1 MASIEIAGLSGDE
14 LVMERVEEIE
24 TTNDDSTTN
33 PVKVKGPAVQ
43 PRFRYRIIFEKKG
56 PLRFISHN
64 DLMRTWDRLLRRT
77 ALPLR
82 LTEGF
87 HAKLKV
93 SSPLSLAVGIEATEE
108 IFDFELTHHVPESD
122 VESLVRRES
131 IPGLN
136 IVSVTELSPTAASRV
151 TAVEYTCLFQEGL
164 NESEVS
170 RRIEEILS
178 GSSLMIERRVVGKPL
193 RRIDIRPKI
202 DSIAAA
208 GNKLH
213 MRLLVDDGST
223 VRPEEVLGA
232 LELGQQVR
240 DGVVVITRTKLELG
254 HRK

>member
-1 MASIEIAGLSGDE
+1 MASIEIAGRTGDE
-14 LVMERVEEIE
+14 LVTERVDDIEPTTEE
-24 TTNDDSTTN
+24 ST
-33 PVKVKGPAVQ
+33 PPPIKVKGPAVQ

-93 SSPLSLAVGIEATEE
+93 SSPLSLAVGLEATEE
-108 IFDFELTHHVPESD
+108 VFDFELTFHVPGGD

-136 IVSVTELSPTAASRV
+136 IVSVTELSPLAASRV

-178 GSSLMIERRVVGKPL
+178 SSSLMIERRVVGKPL

>member
-33 PVKVKGPAVQ
+33 PAKVKGPAVQ

>member
-24 TTNDDSTTN
+24 PTNDESTTN
-33 PVKVKGPAVQ
+33 PIKVKGPAVQ

-82 LTEGF
+82 HTEGF

-93 SSPLSLAVGIEATEE
+93 SSPLSLAVGLEATEE
-108 IFDFELTHHVPESD
+108 IFDFELTHHVSESD

-178 GSSLMIERRVVGKPL
+178 STSLMIERRVVGKPL

-254 HRK
+254 PRK